1 MITLLYLNRKL
12 KILKDLFKEK
22 INVSFFVSLF
32 VYYKLFLISLILIL
46 PLQSSFSQV
55 VQISIDKM
63 NNMSNVITEDSLV
76 GDNLE
81 QVQNRSNA
89 TGNTV
94 EDFEE
99 KE

>member
-1 MITLLYLNRKL
+1 MYY
-12 KILKDLFKEK
+12 
-22 INVSFFVSLF
+22 NV
-32 VYYKLFLISLILIL
+32 FLISLILIL
-46 PLQSSFSQV
+46 PLQSSFSQIEP
-55 VQISIDKM
+55 ISMDKL
-63 NNMSNVITEDSLV
+63 NNMSSVITEDSIV
-76 GDNLE
+76 GENLE

>member
-1 MITLLYLNRKL
+1 MY
-12 KILKDLFKEK
+12 F
-22 INVSFFVSLF
+22 NV
-32 VYYKLFLISLILIL
+32 FLISLILIL
-46 PLQSSFSQV
+46 PLQSSFL
-55 VQISIDKM
+55 QIEPISMDKL
-63 NNMSNVITEDSLV
+63 NNMSSVITEDSIV
-76 GDNLE
+76 GENLE

>member
-1 MITLLYLNRKL
+1 MYY
-12 KILKDLFKEK
+12 
-22 INVSFFVSLF
+22 NV
-32 VYYKLFLISLILIL
+32 FLISLILIL
-46 PLQSSFSQV
+46 PLQSSFSQIEP
-55 VQISIDKM
+55 ISMDKL
-63 NNMSNVITEDSLV
+63 NNMSSVITEDSIV

>member
-1 MITLLYLNRKL
+1 M
-12 KILKDLFKEK
+12 
-22 INVSFFVSLF
+22 
-32 VYYKLFLISLILIL
+32 
-46 PLQSSFSQV
+46 QSSFSQIEP
-55 VQISIDKM
+55 ISMDKL
-63 NNMSNVITEDSLV
+63 NNMSSVITEDSIV
-76 GDNLE
+76 GENLE

>member
-1 MITLLYLNRKL
+1 MYY
-12 KILKDLFKEK
+12 
-22 INVSFFVSLF
+22 NV
-32 VYYKLFLISLILIL
+32 FLISLILLL
-46 PLQSSFSQV
+46 PLQSSFSQIEP
-55 VQISIDKM
+55 ISMDKL
-63 NNMSNVITEDSLV
+63 NNMSSVITEDSIV
-76 GDNLE
+76 GENLE

>member
-1 MITLLYLNRKL
+1 MYY
-12 KILKDLFKEK
+12 
-22 INVSFFVSLF
+22 NV
-32 VYYKLFLISLILIL
+32 FLISLILVL
-46 PLQSSFSQV
+46 PLQNSFSHLGP
-55 VQISIDKM
+55 ISMDKL
-63 NNMSNVITEDSLV
+63 NNMSSVITEDSIV
-76 GDNLE
+76 GENLE

>member
-1 MITLLYLNRKL
+1 M
-12 KILKDLFKEK
+12 
-22 INVSFFVSLF
+22 
-32 VYYKLFLISLILIL
+32 FLISLILIL
-46 PLQSSFSQV
+46 PLQNSFSQLEP
-55 VQISIDKM
+55 ISMDKS
-63 NNMSNVITEDSLV
+63 NNMSSVITEDSIV
-76 GDNLE
+76 GENLE

>member
-1 MITLLYLNRKL
+1 M
-12 KILKDLFKEK
+12 
-22 INVSFFVSLF
+22 
-32 VYYKLFLISLILIL
+32 YYSVFLISLILIL
-46 PLQSSFSQV
+46 PLQSSFSQIEP
-55 VQISIDKM
+55 ISMNKL
-63 NNMSNVITEDSLV
+63 NNMSSVITEDSIV

>member
-1 MITLLYLNRKL
+1 MYY
-12 KILKDLFKEK
+12 
-22 INVSFFVSLF
+22 NV
-32 VYYKLFLISLILIL
+32 FLISLILIL
-46 PLQSSFSQV
+46 PLQNSFSQIEP
-55 VQISIDKM
+55 ISRDTL
-63 NNMSNVITEDSLV
+63 NNMSSIITEDSIV
-76 GDNLE
+76 GENLE

>member
-1 MITLLYLNRKL
+1 M
-12 KILKDLFKEK
+12 
-22 INVSFFVSLF
+22 
-32 VYYKLFLISLILIL
+32 YYIVFLISLILIL
-46 PLQSSFSQV
+46 PLQSSFSQIEP
-55 VQISIDKM
+55 ISMDKL
-63 NNMSNVITEDSLV
+63 NNMSSVITEDSIV
-76 GDNLE
+76 GEKLE

>member
-1 MITLLYLNRKL
+1 VY
-12 KILKDLFKEK
+12 F
-22 INVSFFVSLF
+22 NV
-32 VYYKLFLISLILIL
+32 FLISLILIL
-46 PLQSSFSQV
+46 PLQSSFSQIEP
-55 VQISIDKM
+55 ISMDKL
-63 NNMSNVITEDSLV
+63 NNMSSVITEDSIV
-76 GDNLE
+76 GENLE

>member
-1 MITLLYLNRKL
+1 M
-12 KILKDLFKEK
+12 
-22 INVSFFVSLF
+22 
-32 VYYKLFLISLILIL
+32 
-46 PLQSSFSQV
+46 SS
-55 VQISIDKM
+55 
-63 NNMSNVITEDSLV
+63 VITEDSIV